1 MIVKNSHLLSICFGF
16 PSKNLKIFSILP
28 SPHSRLTRSSN
39 KYITRVVYGCWNE
52 NSKEK
57 LKHHSILLSFCE
69 RKGKLSSSSQLRGG
83 EKDKEEED
91 KMIFLVTRKG
101 KIGNCVFLRKEGS
114 QYIFSPLPLS
124 RHSLSWTFYRR
135 RRRCM

>member
-83 EKDKEEED
+83 EKDKEEEE